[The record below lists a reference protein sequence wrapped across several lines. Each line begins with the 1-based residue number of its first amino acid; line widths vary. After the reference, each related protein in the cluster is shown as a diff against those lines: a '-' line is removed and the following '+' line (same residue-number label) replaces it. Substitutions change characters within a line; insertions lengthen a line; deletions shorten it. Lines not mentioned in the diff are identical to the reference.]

1 MPIQLRADL
10 MQQQALTL
18 QYNSVLNI
26 GASQTSIYGDKS
38 YNLNGMI
45 WDNLKQFG
53 VTFSTSTVSL
63 TSDYKVA
70 WVDGLSAGY
79 MRNYSMNALTFG
91 ANRMKPMGKWGTV
104 GIGLNYAYMFGK
116 DALGGK
122 MPGMWSFGYNFLYT
136 NSFQITERINYAP
149 ALIFTQ
155 NPLTVEEGRTWKET
169 AQTNNDVMGIL
180 ANSFTV
186 QFTERFSINLG
197 WTIIASSNEFVPI
210 MNSFMIGSKIPF

>member
-1 MPIQLRADL
+1 

-70 WVDGLSAGY
+70 WVDGLSKTGY
-79 MRNYSMNALTFG
+79 MRNYSMNTYFWS
-91 ANRMKPMGKWGTV
+91 KP
-104 GIGLNYAYMFGK
+104 N
-116 DALGGK
+116 
-122 MPGMWSFGYNFLYT
+122 
-136 NSFQITERINYAP
+136 
-149 ALIFTQ
+149 
-155 NPLTVEEGRTWKET
+155 ET
-169 AQTNNDVMGIL
+169 YG
-180 ANSFTV
+180 
-186 QFTERFSINLG
+186 
-197 WTIIASSNEFVPI
+197 
-210 MNSFMIGSKIPF
+210 